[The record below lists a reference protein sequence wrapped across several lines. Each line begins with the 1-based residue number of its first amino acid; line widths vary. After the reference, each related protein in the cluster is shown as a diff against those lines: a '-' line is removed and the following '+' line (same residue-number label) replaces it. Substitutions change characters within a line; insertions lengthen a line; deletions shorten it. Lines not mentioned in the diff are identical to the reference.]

1 MIYSVFKFTR
11 VNLVKGERSDKSVQ
25 GEKAQKLVFAFSS
38 RSHLRCKRQT
48 TSCFGIAEPY

>member
-1 MIYSVFKFTR
+1 MFTGA
-11 VNLVKGERSDKSVQ
+11 NLVKGERSDKSVQ